1 MDKLPLLMP
10 SGRREHADLLEKAQ
24 IIAKCPMLHHL
35 AISNAEEMHI
45 MILRNRIRV
54 DFHVRE
60 SSGNLRKANCPTF
73 KQQSST
79 FGIVVT
85 TTLHNY
91 VI

>member
-1 MDKLPLLMP
+1 
-10 SGRREHADLLEKAQ
+10 
-24 IIAKCPMLHHL
+24 
-35 AISNAEEMHI
+35 
-45 MILRNRIRV
+45 V

-73 KQQSST
+73 KQRSST
-79 FGIVVT
+79 FGIAVT